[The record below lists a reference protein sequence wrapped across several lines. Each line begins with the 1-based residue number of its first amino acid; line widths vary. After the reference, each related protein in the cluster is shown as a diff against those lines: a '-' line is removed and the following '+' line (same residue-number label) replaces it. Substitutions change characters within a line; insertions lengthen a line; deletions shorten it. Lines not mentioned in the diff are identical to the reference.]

1 MAFSEEALAEL
12 SVLCRA
18 VKDIVKTAVTVF
30 EEKDTVLAGKVEPL
44 EEVIDELNQELKK
57 RHVQRL
63 RDEKCTIEMGFIL
76 SDIITDLERVADHC
90 SNIAVCI
97 LQVQEDSFD
106 THSYLEQVKSQS
118 NEEFHRIVAKEREQ
132 YVLP

>member
-1 MAFSEEALAEL
+1 M
-12 SVLCRA
+12 
-18 VKDIVKTAVTVF
+18 
-30 EEKDTVLAGKVEPL
+30 EPL

-90 SNIAVCI
+90 SNIAV
-97 LQVQEDSFD
+97 VSFRSRKIPLIP
-106 THSYLEQVKSQS
+106 TATWS
-118 NEEFHRIVAKEREQ
+118 R
-132 YVLP
+132 

>member
-1 MAFSEEALAEL
+1 M
-12 SVLCRA
+12 
-18 VKDIVKTAVTVF
+18 
-30 EEKDTVLAGKVEPL
+30 
-44 EEVIDELNQELKK
+44 
-57 RHVQRL
+57 

>member
-1 MAFSEEALAEL
+1 M
-12 SVLCRA
+12 
-18 VKDIVKTAVTVF
+18 
-30 EEKDTVLAGKVEPL
+30 
-44 EEVIDELNQELKK
+44 NY
-57 RHVQRL
+57 
-63 RDEKCTIEMGFIL
+63 
-76 SDIITDLERVADHC
+76 ERVADHC

-118 NEEFHRIVAKEREQ
+118 NEEFHRIVAQEREQ

>member
-1 MAFSEEALAEL
+1 MTAKLILHKYNRCFSFRQLIFLRFCEVSAQNPKPEQKITDA
-12 SVLCRA
+12 
-18 VKDIVKTAVTVF
+18 
-30 EEKDTVLAGKVEPL
+30 AGKNEKKPCKI
-44 EEVIDELNQELKK
+44 EEQFHLFFLA
-57 RHVQRL
+57 RL
-63 RDEKCTIEMGFIL
+63 GGFIL

>member
-1 MAFSEEALAEL
+1 MKKKIRFW
-12 SVLCRA
+12 R
-18 VKDIVKTAVTVF
+18 
-30 EEKDTVLAGKVEPL
+30 KVEPL

-63 RDEKCTIEMGFIL
+63 RDGKCTIEMGFIF
-76 SDIITDLERVADHC
+76 SDIVTDLERVADHC

-118 NEEFHRIVAKEREQ
+118 NEEFHRIVAQEREQ